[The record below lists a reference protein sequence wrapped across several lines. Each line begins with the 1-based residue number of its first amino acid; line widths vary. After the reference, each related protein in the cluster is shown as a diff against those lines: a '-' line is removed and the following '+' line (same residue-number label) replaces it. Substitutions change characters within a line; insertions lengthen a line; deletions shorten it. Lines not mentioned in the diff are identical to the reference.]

1 MRLFLL
7 VLLTLQHACYWFHFG
22 RIVCSVKQ
30 HSRQAME
37 AGLGCHQAR
46 NTQDA
51 LIEEGHYEMIAMFT
65 WKAENLSA
73 QPIYEL

>member
-1 MRLFLL
+1 
-7 VLLTLQHACYWFHFG
+7 
-22 RIVCSVKQ
+22 
-30 HSRQAME
+30 ME

-51 LIEEGHYEMIAMFT
+51 LIEEGHYEMIATFT